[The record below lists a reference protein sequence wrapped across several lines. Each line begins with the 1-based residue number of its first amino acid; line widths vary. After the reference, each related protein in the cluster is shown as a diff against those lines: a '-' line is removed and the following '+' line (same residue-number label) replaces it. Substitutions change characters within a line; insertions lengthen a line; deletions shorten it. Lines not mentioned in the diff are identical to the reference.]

1 MSSSS
6 KGYRG
11 ILIKGGKVLDPAI
24 GLESEKDVLIEDGTI
39 KKIDRDIAEEDGL
52 EVIKAKGLVVTP
64 GLIDMHVHLREP
76 GREDEETIASGTDAA
91 AAGGFTAVACLPNT
105 EPPID
110 NAGIVRS
117 VIERAQGARAKV
129 YPIAAITKGQAGAEL
144 TEMGDLVDAGAVGFS
159 DDGLPVEDASVMRN
173 ALEYSGMF
181 NVPILTHSE
190 IRSLTEG
197 GHMNEGRCSSILGIK
212 GMPREAEELM
222 IARDISLVEKTK
234 GGASTSC
241 IAATT
246 SSTLPTPCR
255 LHVLHVSTKG
265 SVELIR
271 EAKKRDL
278 PVTCEATPH
287 HFTLTEDEVMT
298 FNTNAKM
305 SPPLRTAED
314 IEEIR
319 CGLNDGTID
328 AIATDHAP
336 HSREEKETEFEEAPF
351 GILGLETALGL
362 VITQLV
368 EPEILSLSE
377 AIYKMTVAPARIL
390 GIEGGELRIGG
401 KAHVTIID
409 PNMEWTVDVESFKS
423 LSKNSPFDGMK
434 LKGRAVATILDGEIV
449 HRIQ

>member
-52 EVIKAKGLVVTP
+52 EVIRAKGLVVTP

-117 VIERAQGARAKV
+117 VIERAQGAKAKV

-190 IRSLTEG
+190 IRSLTQG

-234 GGASTSC
+234 GGAT
-241 IAATT
+241 
-246 SSTLPTPCR
+246 TPCR

-278 PVTCEATPH
+278 PVTCEVTPH

-298 FNTNAKM
+298 FNTNSKM

-319 CGLNDGTID
+319 CGLSDGTID

-377 AIYKMTVAPARIL
+377 AIYKMTVVPARIL

-401 KAHVTIID
+401 KADVAIMD
-409 PNMEWTVDVESFKS
+409 PNLEWTVDVESFKS